1 MDEKVNF
8 QMNGTDLLMRDFNIF
23 CSTKTNSRAIMEQM
37 KQLAMNNNTTGA
49 SIYDLGNI
57 IKSESI
63 AELTGVLKDAEQKSM
78 AQKQAELQQQQQMQQ
93 ELLESQERQ
102 KQMDLQFKSEQAE
115 LDRQNQ
121 VLVAEIRS
129 AGYGSMVDIDKNQQ
143 SDYQDA
149 LNRIQQQDN
158 YQQTMN
164 FKREQEVNKN
174 AVSQQQLRLKEDEL
188 RTREKIADKQLEVA
202 RTNKNKYDVKKTDD
216 KKKK

>member
-1 MDEKVNF
+1 
-8 QMNGTDLLMRDFNIF
+8 
-23 CSTKTNSRAIMEQM
+23 MEQM